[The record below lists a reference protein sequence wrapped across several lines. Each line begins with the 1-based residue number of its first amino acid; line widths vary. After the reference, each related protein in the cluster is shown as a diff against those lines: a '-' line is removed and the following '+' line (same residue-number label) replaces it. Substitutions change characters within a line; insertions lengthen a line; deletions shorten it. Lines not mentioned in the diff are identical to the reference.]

1 MNAPDL
7 NKAPAQG
14 AGQPDTRKI
23 DREKALKIFT
33 EMHANPSLQAEHKPR
48 LEWLLANDAAAVRGL
63 PDAKLQEHIDVL
75 KPVLAKLQQ
84 APVPEAWELQQQPT
98 PDLSEARRLMD
109 AGFKLVPLMHNSKA
123 PVGMGWNQAENC
135 LRTIPDDLTGVGMP
149 LAING
154 LCSVDP
160 DDVELAT
167 IGLAALGF
175 NLDEIMAAG
184 ARTVSTRPR
193 SGGRSAFKAPQG
205 DDLHWLRF
213 CLNGRDVALELRAH
227 STNLQDTIP
236 GLVYQKDGTGDF
248 FTQRYAEGSPR
259 LDAAPELP
267 PAFLEFWKKCSEDH
281 EFFLDAQKTFA
292 KACGL
297 EPVLSHCTGKNLPF
311 TNDIPQGLRNE
322 INAVMQPP
330 TFIEFLCK
338 HGYTKHGKDRLKAPR
353 GTGAPGIRLI
363 GKKTDLWQS
372 DHASD
377 PLMGTFDPCAAIVI
391 LAFDGDAEAF
401 VTANRKFAATVDF
414 DPEVAPV
421 LDPKDAPTD
430 WIERANEVEAPR
442 QKVDPQRLKKALA
455 VHVDGH
461 IAFPDPF
468 PGHMASIVEEA
479 LRLAPAPQPELTM
492 MGAVIGMCASVGS
505 HYCLPNG
512 QRTAMQ
518 GVISA
523 KSTAGKEWAVVVAEA
538 IARAAGATIAGRPAS
553 GPALED
559 SISETPVL
567 ICNNEFAKTLFQ
579 AKGNSSSPLA
589 GVVEILLKI
598 FTGAG
603 GSYSIRGRSKIKG
616 AEEQAQRTYHHPNL
630 CTIGLGTPEG
640 FAQCLDTTAIS
651 DGYLG
656 RVLFVASNTL
666 PPVRRQ
672 KGKFLL
678 PSGVTAFLDLSQ
690 LIDPMRAPAVQAAPN
705 DPGNIIVATYADES
719 EMDALIGRCNAAA
732 SRAEGDTA
740 ILIRRNYEK
749 AERICLMLAVWD
761 NPKAPVVTKA
771 HILWAEQLINAS
783 NAALLHFVGNQM
795 FDEVA
800 QRDGA
805 LILGSMKMIL
815 RGERKPYK
823 PQHLV
828 EGDQARVSRS
838 FLIAVTKLEANRF
851 NKGMDN
857 LLMRGEVSISGLDTG
872 TMFSGQTK
880 RYQWVTLEC

>member
-1 MNAPDL
+1 MNVPLNNLSAPV
-7 NKAPAQG
+7 QG
-14 AGQPDTRKI
+14 TGK
-23 DREKALKIFT
+23 
-33 EMHANPSLQAEHKPR
+33 
-48 LEWLLANDAAAVRGL
+48 
-63 PDAKLQEHIDVL
+63 PDAKLQEHID
-75 KPVLAKLQQ
+75 
-84 APVPEAWELQQQPT
+84 PVPEAWELQQQPT
-98 PDLSEARRLMD
+98 PSLNGLRLKVRALLQPDNIPDSLKQMPIWLLWKATALHKTIPGKFNKIPVYATNGQNRSGAQGTPADRRNLVTFDKAYAAFGRHPDTIWGLGIAFLLDGGVTAYDGDKCVIDGVVNFDTESIIDGTYAEISPSGTGVRAIWAGACHSAKNNPLGHELFGDSGFVTITGNRINGTDVIATLSEAKKAELEMIC
-109 AGFKLVPLMHNSKA
+109 SKTGTA
-123 PVGMGWNQAENC
+123 P
-135 LRTIPDDLTGVGMP
+135 
-149 LAING
+149 
-154 LCSVDP
+154 
-160 DDVELAT
+160 
-167 IGLAALGF
+167 
-175 NLDEIMAAG
+175 
-184 ARTVSTRPR
+184 
-193 SGGRSAFKAPQG
+193 
-205 DDLHWLRF
+205 
-213 CLNGRDVALELRAH
+213 
-227 STNLQDTIP
+227 
-236 GLVYQKDGTGDF
+236 
-248 FTQRYAEGSPR
+248 
-259 LDAAPELP
+259 
-267 PAFLEFWKKCSEDH
+267 
-281 EFFLDAQKTFA
+281 
-292 KACGL
+292 
-297 EPVLSHCTGKNLPF
+297 
-311 TNDIPQGLRNE
+311 
-322 INAVMQPP
+322 
-330 TFIEFLCK
+330 
-338 HGYTKHGKDRLKAPR
+338 
-353 GTGAPGIRLI
+353 
-363 GKKTDLWQS
+363 
-372 DHASD
+372 
-377 PLMGTFDPCAAIVI
+377 
-391 LAFDGDAEAF
+391 
-401 VTANRKFAATVDF
+401 
-414 DPEVAPV
+414 
-421 LDPKDAPTD
+421 
-430 WIERANEVEAPR
+430 APR
-442 QKVDPQRLKKALA
+442 QQDDFANYAAPLDGWDIARVKFELLANIPADCSYDEWRDVVAGCIHQLGKTEEVREMLLNWSKTAPTQFSSRDFNTLYNSLKPTPTGKKPVTLRSVIDMAKCRGNVSEAPPQKIDPQRLKKALA

-461 IAFPDPF
+461 VAFPDPF
-468 PGHMASIVEEA
+468 PGHMTAIVEEA

-518 GVISA
+518 GIISA

-678 PSGVTAFLDLSQ
+678 PSGVTTFLDHSQ
-690 LIDPMRAPAVQAAPN
+690 LIDPMRAPAVQVAPN

-795 FDEVA
+795 FDELA

-838 FLIAVTKLEANRF
+838 FLIAVTKLDATRF

-857 LLMRGEVSISGLDTG
+857 LIMRGEVSISGIEGGIT
-872 TMFSGQTK
+872 FSGQAK